1 MHPFRSTCY
10 DRTVY
15 WPNKQSRHKYYIQ
28 DIDCFHQQ
36 SCNISTITACL
47 QLLQVTA
54 KPFLHC
60 EWVNHKNPAY
70 IVDEDITTS
79 CFPVSYSWLWKFTN
93 VYTLKSSKHCD
104 KKLHS
109 KSVLRSKA
117 DMQSFIR
124 LMKVATS
131 FQSVIYIYSVTG
143 VTLQT
148 TVSLGLTCCNCRS
161 LLKRARILWSLLL
174 TAPLVFVQ

>member
-1 MHPFRSTCY
+1 MAEVSHMTSSQLPGSVFLSVQCYIFHWYQWFSYMHPFRSTCY

-28 DIDCFHQQ
+28 NIDYFHQK

-60 EWVNHKNPAY
+60 AWVNHKNPAY
-70 IVDEDITTS
+70 IVAEDITTS
-79 CFPVSYSWLWKFTN
+79 CFPVSYIHGFGSSRN
-93 VYTLKSSKHCD
+93 VYTLKSSKHCN

-109 KSVLRSKA
+109 KSV
-117 DMQSFIR
+117 
-124 LMKVATS
+124 
-131 FQSVIYIYSVTG
+131 
-143 VTLQT
+143 
-148 TVSLGLTCCNCRS
+148 
-161 LLKRARILWSLLL
+161 
-174 TAPLVFVQ
+174 